1 MKKLALHDIEKAYD
15 AHTVLKFDTLTIPR
29 GIYWL
34 KGGNGIGKTTF
45 FRVLTGQTPFKGQ
58 VVLDDISLR
67 DHPTIFR
74 SKISYAEAEP
84 QYPPFVTGRELLRF
98 YQEVRKSS
106 AEQIEELAQLFDLT
120 AYLDQKVGGYSSGML
135 KKLSLICAFIGDVD
149 LYILDEPLITID
161 TQSAEKLY
169 QLINQKAQIGKS
181 FLLSSHQEID
191 RDQITLDGVL
201 EINNKQVRVC

>member
-1 MKKLALHDIEKAYD
+1 MNKLALHDIEKAYD
-15 AHTVLKFDTLTIPR
+15 SNIVLKFDTLTIPH

-58 VVLDDISLR
+58 VILDEMSLR
-67 DHPTIFR
+67 DHPTSFR

-84 QYPPFVTGRELLRF
+84 QYPSFVTGRELLRF
-98 YQEVRKSS
+98 YQEVRK
-106 AEQIEELAQLFDLT
+106 ATTEQVEELAQRFDLT

-135 KKLSLICAFIGDVD
+135 KKLSLLCAFIGEVD

-169 QLINQKAQIGKS
+169 QLINQKAQAGKS
-181 FLLSSHQEID
+181 FLLSSHQDID
-191 RDQITLDGVL
+191 RDKITLDGVL
-201 EINNKQVRVC
+201 EISDKQVRIC